1 MLLALDTSTNYA
13 CLALADGD
21 TLLAELNWRVG
32 QRHGS
37 EALERARWLLRS
49 QNIAMGQLDG
59 IAVAL
64 GPGSFN
70 GVRVAVATAKTLA
83 FALDIPLYGVPTLDS
98 IAWGARLS
106 ADPVWAL
113 LDAGRGEV
121 FAACYDTSADDRFTD
136 GSDDSAAAAAWA
148 PRRVA
153 GAAAS
158 PYLIIT
164 PEALAARISGPV
176 VFTGE
181 WRATTHDVLALAL
194 GAQARFTSSV
204 GARRGAW
211 LAELATWRARR
222 GVADD
227 PRALEPL
234 YLRRPNITSSARTP
248 TTPAASQPGGE
259 EAAHAL

>member
-1 MLLALDTSTNYA
+1 MLLALDTSTNDA

-37 EALERARWLLRS
+37 EALERARWLLRG
-49 QNIAMGQLDG
+49 QNVAMGQLDS

-83 FALDIPLYGVPTLDS
+83 FALDVPLYGVPTLDS

-121 FAACYDTSADDRFTD
+121 FAACYGGNAND

-153 GAAAS
+153 DDDAS

-164 PEALAARISGPV
+164 PEALAARISGRV
-176 VFTGE
+176 VFTGA
-181 WRATTHDVLALAL
+181 WRAATQDALALAL
-194 GAQARFTSSV
+194 GARARFTSPL

-211 LAELATWRARR
+211 LAELAMWRARR
-222 GVADD
+222 GAADD